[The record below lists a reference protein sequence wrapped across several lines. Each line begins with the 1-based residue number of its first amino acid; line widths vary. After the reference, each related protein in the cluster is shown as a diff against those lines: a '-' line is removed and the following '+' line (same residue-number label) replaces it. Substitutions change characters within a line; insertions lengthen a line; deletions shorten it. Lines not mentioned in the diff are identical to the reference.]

1 MTSALQKKLELL
13 EQRLNRGADIVQAA
27 KDEDLP
33 YEKKEQFWIDLL
45 EEYKETFAELH
56 GWPLDNLP

>member
-27 KDEDLP
+27 KDAGLP
-33 YEKKEQFWIDLL
+33 YEKKEQFWLDLL
-45 EEYKETFAELH
+45 EEYKRTFDQLH
-56 GWPLDNLP
+56 GGPTND